1 MARALKQSR
10 EPPTVLCATA
20 MPPHGLKSYTQPSPP
35 LAPLH
40 SRFRAAR
47 SIAPA
52 ARQPNVSASD
62 RRARLPSCASK
73 SLSGGPAT
81 CVADKC
87 VSCSGQRDASA
98 KLSSNAGCRSSHFVA
113 GEGVGTHGRKSGCR
127 ARTQL
132 WPLCA
137 QTCRADTNQRPCNP
151 SGPTAHPLP
160 DCGCTVRYVRILQTD
175 RKNSDMPSCFGP

>member
-113 GEGVGTHGRKSGCR
+113 GGGSRNSRPQVRLSRSNAAVAT
-127 ARTQL
+127 
-132 WPLCA
+132 LCA
-137 QTCRADTNQRPCNP
+137 NLPRRHEPASVQPFRPA
-151 SGPTAHPLP
+151 AHPLP